1 MRGEKR
7 EKGYYRYFTISIYHE
22 KLFYQT
28 FFSKQFSYTCRTA
41 SQAEVKISYCTS
53 QAELYQMRPCTNLTS
68 QASLGHEQVGAV
80 TKLGLEMIFS
90 LLPSLIAKF

>member
-1 MRGEKR
+1 MRNC
-7 EKGYYRYFTISIYHE
+7 FT
-22 KLFYQT
+22 KKK
-28 FFSKQFSYTCRTA
+28 SKQFSYTSRTA
-41 SQAEVKISYCTS
+41 SRAEVKISYCTS